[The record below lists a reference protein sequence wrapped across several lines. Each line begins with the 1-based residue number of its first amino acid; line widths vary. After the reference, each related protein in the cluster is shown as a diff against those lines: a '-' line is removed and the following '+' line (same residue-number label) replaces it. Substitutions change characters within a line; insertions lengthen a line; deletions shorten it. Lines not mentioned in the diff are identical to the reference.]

1 MKHVIQYFE
10 TYPESKEVFETSD
23 GFLFHK
29 DTDAKNHSVT
39 LKDKDVTPHKRK
51 DVITSDAKDAGAGEG
66 DKKPAKAAKPAKKN
80 DEGDKTPGADKAGAG
95 DDGKGGDGNTGAG
108 EGDNTGE

>member
-1 MKHVIQYFE
+1 MEHVKTYFE
-10 TYPESKEVFETSD
+10 TYPEKNEVFETSD

-51 DVITSDAKDAGAGEG
+51 DFVKQPIDEKPTKTAEEIAAEKEAAKSEKAA
-66 DKKPAKAAKPAKKN
+66 AKAAAKLKKET
-80 DEGDKTPGADKAGAG
+80 EGTEGENP
-95 DDGKGGDGNTGAG
+95 GAG
-108 EGDNTGE
+108 EGDNAGE

>member
-1 MKHVIQYFE
+1 MKHVTTYFE
-10 TYPESKEVFETSD
+10 TYPEKNEVFETSD

-39 LKDKDVTPHKRK
+39 LKDKDVATHKRK
-51 DVITSDAKDAGAGEG
+51 DVIKSDAKDAGAGEG

-108 EGDNTGE
+108 AGDNAGE